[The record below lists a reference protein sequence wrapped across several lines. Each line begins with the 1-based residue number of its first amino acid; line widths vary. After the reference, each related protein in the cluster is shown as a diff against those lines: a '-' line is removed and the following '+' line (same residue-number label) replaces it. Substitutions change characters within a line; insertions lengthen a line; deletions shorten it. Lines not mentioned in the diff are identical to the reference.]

1 MNAGDGSSPR
11 ALRCVVSGRVQGV
24 WYRSA
29 TAEQAARLG
38 LSGSAR
44 NRSDGTVEV
53 LVRGNPEAVDE
64 LVEWLW
70 HGPPLASVTG
80 VELQRLDADDPR
92 IPSGFTT
99 G

>member
-1 MNAGDGSSPR
+1 MSGGGGKPPR

-53 LVRGNPEAVDE
+53 LVRGRAEAVDE
-64 LVEWLW
+64 LVQWLW
-70 HGPPLASVTG
+70 QGPPMASVTG
-80 VELQRLDADDPR
+80 VELQPLEAEDPR
-92 IPSGFTT
+92 IPAGFTT